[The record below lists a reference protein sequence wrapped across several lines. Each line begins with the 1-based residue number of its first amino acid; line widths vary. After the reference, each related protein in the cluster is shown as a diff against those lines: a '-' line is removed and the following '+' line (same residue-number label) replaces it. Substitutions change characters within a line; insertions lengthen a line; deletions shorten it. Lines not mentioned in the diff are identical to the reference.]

1 MIEIGYNSLV
11 VRNVDPESSA
21 FKSVMSKFSYYDK
34 VIHKYTF
41 SLFTQIGTSLYF
53 PATVSVNQIK
63 TIFPEKEIVS
73 VKGKLHKSEK
83 ISYKMIHSPR
93 NAL

>member
-21 FKSVMSKFSYYDK
+21 FKNVMSKFSYYDK

-41 SLFTQIGTSLYF
+41 SLFT
-53 PATVSVNQIK
+53 
-63 TIFPEKEIVS
+63 
-73 VKGKLHKSEK
+73 
-83 ISYKMIHSPR
+83 
-93 NAL
+93 

>member
-1 MIEIGYNSLV
+1 
-11 VRNVDPESSA
+11 
-21 FKSVMSKFSYYDK
+21 
-34 VIHKYTF
+34 
-41 SLFTQIGTSLYF
+41 LYF
-53 PATVSVNQIK
+53 PATVSINQIK

-83 ISYKMIHSPR
+83 ISYKMVHSPR